1 MHDYIVQYLVG
12 CQNYPYAKA
21 RHHSHTGNC
30 NMARASKGL
39 TPTSSPN
46 PAQIGREL
54 LAPIAAF
61 LMKSGLSRVQLLS
74 EFRSAIRHA
83 SGSKL
88 KVTHMRIGE
97 EASSIV
103 NRWLRD
109 PMFLNSVGRPAELS
123 LRGARSITALVN
135 ASHTKVSPTAA
146 LNMLVEFGIV
156 RKVATGKYRL
166 VRRLVDFGHLEY
178 LPFEPNF
185 RFLVDA
191 TKVSTSRLR
200 KPKGTPG
207 LFWQCAD
214 NPRIDA
220 RHAGE
225 FLHFAQ
231 QRGLS
236 FMHEI
241 NDWLDEHESKH
252 SYSHK
257 TRVHL
262 KRLGVGLFG
271 ICR

>member
-1 MHDYIVQYLVG
+1 M
-12 CQNYPYAKA
+12 P
-21 RHHSHTGNC
+21 
-30 NMARASKGL
+30 RASKVL
-39 TPTSSPN
+39 RPTGSTN

-61 LMKSGLSRVQLLS
+61 LIKSGLSPADLLS
-74 EFRSAIRHA
+74 EFRSAIRHG

-109 PMFLNSVGRPAELS
+109 PIFLNSVGRPAELS
-123 LRGARSITALVN
+123 LKGTRSVTALVR
-135 ASHTKVSPTAA
+135 ASHTDVSRTAA
-146 LNMLVEFGIV
+146 LNLLVEFGIV
-156 RKVATGKYRL
+156 RKVASGKYRL
-166 VRRLVDFGHLEY
+166 VRRLVDFGHSEY

-225 FLHFAQ
+225 FLRFAQ

-241 NDWLDEHESKH
+241 NDWLDEHESKPSH
-252 SYSHK
+252 SHK
-257 TRVHL
+257 APIQL
-262 KRLGVGLFG
+262 KRLGIGLFG

>member
-1 MHDYIVQYLVG
+1 MQ
-12 CQNYPYAKA
+12 
-21 RHHSHTGNC
+21 
-30 NMARASKGL
+30 RASAIYK
-39 TPTSSPN
+39 PTASTN
-46 PAQIGREL
+46 PTQVGREL

-61 LMKSGLSRVQLLS
+61 LLKSGLSRVQLLS

-88 KVTHMRIGE
+88 KVTHIQIGE
-97 EASSIV
+97 EVSNIV

-109 PMFLNSVGRPAELS
+109 PKFLNSVGRPAELP
-123 LRGARSITALVN
+123 LRGSRSIAELVRTSRAN
-135 ASHTKVSPTAA
+135 TSPTAA
-146 LNMLVEFGIV
+146 LNILVEFGIA

-166 VRRLVDFGHLEY
+166 VRRLVDFGHSEY

-214 NPRIDA
+214 NPKIDA
-220 RHAGE
+220 RYANE
-225 FLHFAQ
+225 FLRFAQ
-231 QRGLS
+231 QRSLS

-241 NDWLDEHESKH
+241 NDWLDEHESKR
-252 SYSHK
+252 SYSSSN
-257 TRVHL
+257 RSRL
-262 KRLGVGLFG
+262 KRLGIGLFG